1 MMHAWALLTAA
12 PLAVVHAAMMPQQR
26 GGALQTQT
34 VAPGHANASTNQ
46 AGPSIFVYVVIVEN
60 EVPLVRSML
69 DRDVFVQGSDTF
81 RVYGNLSS
89 MPGISDHAACVGCYE
104 QAIEGSMSVPRGGVH
119 GTRLNS
125 AVFLRVFE
133 HIFATDVW
141 RQHQWTVKIDADAVW
156 MPQRLRGLLSLY
168 DSQAAVL
175 GGNTNAGC
183 SRVYGPIE
191 ILSHAAME
199 KYSRA
204 PSLCDSPT
212 YNSMFGED
220 DTLMRCMNRINV
232 SLAPMPLMLS
242 WATVGHCSGCE
253 VVFHPF
259 KTSEE
264 WEACHTQLTA
274 DAEAQGPID
283 QCAPRVF
290 DDQHVQYLESIA
302 AEIDPLITPA
312 GFVNWTRCNAM
323 TRERSLE
330 RFAQFT
336 TRYESCEHRA
346 GRGSGFNCTVVGG
359 QQRESTAPFWVNGD
373 RSDGGWW
380 R

>member
-1 MMHAWALLTAA
+1 
-12 PLAVVHAAMMPQQR
+12 
-26 GGALQTQT
+26 
-34 VAPGHANASTNQ
+34 
-46 AGPSIFVYVVIVEN
+46 
-60 EVPLVRSML
+60 
-69 DRDVFVQGSDTF
+69 
-81 RVYGNLSS
+81 
-89 MPGISDHAACVGCYE
+89 
-104 QAIEGSMSVPRGGVH
+104 
-119 GTRLNS
+119 
-125 AVFLRVFE
+125 
-133 HIFATDVW
+133 
-141 RQHQWTVKIDADAVW
+141 
-156 MPQRLRGLLSLY
+156 
-168 DSQAAVL
+168 
-175 GGNTNAGC
+175 
-183 SRVYGPIE
+183 
-191 ILSHAAME
+191 
-199 KYSRA
+199 
-204 PSLCDSPT
+204 
-212 YNSMFGED
+212 MFGED
-220 DTLMRCMNRINV
+220 DTLMRCMNRVNV

-290 DDQHVQYLESIA
+290 DDQHVQVRTCTRGPSPVSRRCCAHSCCGLCAALNANRCLRWQYLESIA